1 MTDQQPRTA
10 PFYHIPQRSIISIE
24 HPAIVQNIDKAIDTL
39 QGNGGI
45 RRVSSIPKQKVEPQL
60 KAQVLRSSDTN
71 TAAYLRLR
79 PEDAMCRPLRSTNTV
94 SNNVVLKVTVPKR
107 TGRKRKRGSDEPF
120 THDPSEPQQR
130 RTAQQLLRS
139 LQDNVGR
146 YQVEP
151 VGMVNRTHVFRGMP
165 DFVYS
170 TAGSAFSNRFREEI
184 LSFDVEKMKHFDLDM
199 SKGAGRNADLIPP
212 PSFSHGDIQF
222 PYIYRQNPTVR
233 QTMDTS
239 GNITTINTQRAAK
252 VLTHLVPYDI
262 DPVPSQPRDSCPPM
276 EKLDSTMR
284 ETITIIADLFAQR
297 PAWTR
302 RGLRNALPKVEQRYA
317 LRHAIPYV
325 GYVFRSGPWRDAIV
339 RFGHDPRTD
348 PEYRK
353 YQTLMFRILPR
364 EPDVARD
371 GGGSAAHSTPTPTP
385 SAAATAAAAAAAT
398 PGPTGGGRRHALTRM
413 NEAAHDMQSG
423 SEVLPTDT
431 HIFRSKPPLPRD
443 GRMWMFCDI
452 EDPLLRRI
460 LFPEEQQ
467 SPSHQIRAGFLR
479 EKCDILSD
487 GWYGNGT
494 LAKAKMVMRA
504 KILALLGE
512 READDADF
520 AQLLTLPDHA
530 ASPEA
535 LAEGFSLDPRV
546 ASARDLMLATE
557 VRSTIKS
564 SAAWRA
570 MVRGRGERGGGV
582 RGGEDEGEDEDEG
595 EYVEEEEAE
604 EEAVEE
610 AEGGEG
616 EGTVAGGGGR
626 RVQFQEG
633 DTTMGGEGNEEDSEM
648 SDM

>member
-1 MTDQQPRTA
+1 MTDQQSRTA
-10 PFYHIPQRSIISIE
+10 PFYHIPQRPIVSIE

-45 RRVSSIPKQKVEPQL
+45 RR
-60 KAQVLRSSDTN
+60 VLRSSDTN

-120 THDPSEPQQR
+120 THDVSEPQQR

-139 LQDNVGR
+139 LQDNAGR
-146 YQVEP
+146 YEVEP

-170 TAGSAFSNRFREEI
+170 TAGSSFSNRFREEI
-184 LSFDVEKMKHFDLDM
+184 LSFDVEKMKYFDLDM

-252 VLTHLVPYDI
+252 VLTHLVAYDI

-385 SAAATAAAAAAAT
+385 SAAATTTAAAAT
-398 PGPTGGGRRHALTRM
+398 TTTGLTGGGRRHALTRM
-413 NEAAHDMQSG
+413 NEAAHDNQSG
-423 SEVLPTDT
+423 NEVLPTDT

-467 SPSHQIRAGFLR
+467 PSHQIRPGFLR
-479 EKCDILSD
+479 EKCEILSD

-512 READDADF
+512 READDAEF

-530 ASPEA
+530 ATPEA
-535 LAEGFSLDPRV
+535 LAEGFSLDARV

-570 MVRGRGERGGGV
+570 MVRGRGGGVVGMGMVDGGG
-582 RGGEDEGEDEDEG
+582 
-595 EYVEEEEAE
+595 
-604 EEAVEE
+604 
-610 AEGGEG
+610 
-616 EGTVAGGGGR
+616 
-626 RVQFQEG
+626 
-633 DTTMGGEGNEEDSEM
+633 
-648 SDM
+648 

>member
-1 MTDQQPRTA
+1 
-10 PFYHIPQRSIISIE
+10 
-24 HPAIVQNIDKAIDTL
+24 
-39 QGNGGI
+39 
-45 RRVSSIPKQKVEPQL
+45 
-60 KAQVLRSSDTN
+60 
-71 TAAYLRLR
+71 
-79 PEDAMCRPLRSTNTV
+79 
-94 SNNVVLKVTVPKR
+94 
-107 TGRKRKRGSDEPF
+107 
-120 THDPSEPQQR
+120 
-130 RTAQQLLRS
+130 
-139 LQDNVGR
+139 
-146 YQVEP
+146 
-151 VGMVNRTHVFRGMP
+151 
-165 DFVYS
+165 
-170 TAGSAFSNRFREEI
+170 
-184 LSFDVEKMKHFDLDM
+184 
-199 SKGAGRNADLIPP
+199 
-212 PSFSHGDIQF
+212 
-222 PYIYRQNPTVR
+222 
-233 QTMDTS
+233 MDTS

-284 ETITIIADLFAQR
+284 ETITIISDLFAQR

-348 PEYRK
+348 PDYRK

-371 GGGSAAHSTPTPTP
+371 GGGSAAHSTPTPAP
-385 SAAATAAAAAAAT
+385 SAAATAAAAAAAAA
-398 PGPTGGGRRHALTRM
+398 GPTGGGRRHALTRM

-423 SEVLPTDT
+423 GESLPTDT
-431 HIFRSKPPLPRD
+431 HIFRSEPPLPRD

-452 EDPLLRRI
+452 EDPLLRGI
-460 LFPEEQQ
+460 LFPEEQDPQ
-467 SPSHQIRAGFLR
+467 RRIRPGFLR
-479 EKCDILSD
+479 EKCDVLSD

-504 KILALLGE
+504 KILALLAE
-512 READDADF
+512 READDAEF

-546 ASARDLMLATE
+546 ASAKDLMLATE

-570 MVRGRGERGGGV
+570 MIRGKGGRDGDGDGDIG
-582 RGGEDEGEDEDEG
+582 RGEDEDEG
-595 EYVEEEEAE
+595 EGEYVEEEAE
-604 EEAVEE
+604 EEEE
-610 AEGGEG
+610 EE
-616 EGTVAGGGGR
+616 EEETPAGGGER

-633 DTTMGGEGNEEDSEM
+633 DTTMGGDGDEEDSEM